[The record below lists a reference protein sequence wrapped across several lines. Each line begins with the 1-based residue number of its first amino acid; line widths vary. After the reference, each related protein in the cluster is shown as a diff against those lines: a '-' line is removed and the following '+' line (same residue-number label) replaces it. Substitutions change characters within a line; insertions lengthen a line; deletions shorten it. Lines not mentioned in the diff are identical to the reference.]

1 MSTAKNV
8 SAPASAPQTTPV
20 ARVVYTPFPVTVSDI
35 QPLGASFLRVTLR
48 GEALAH
54 FAALGA
60 DQRIKLVLPTA
71 DAGLGGFPL
80 DSDDWYAAW
89 RDLPET
95 HRPVLRTYTV
105 RAARTD
111 LGEIDVDFVVHGET
125 GPATRWVLGAAIG
138 DEILI
143 VGPDARS
150 IVPGARPVGGFE
162 FHPGNAGKI
171 LLAGD
176 ETAVPA
182 ICAILESL
190 PKKTKGQV
198 FLEVPTEADI
208 LPVSTPGGVT
218 VCWLARDVRPD
229 MARGAILNRA
239 VRAWVSEMMPAGR
252 TDEDLALSRQADEL
266 PAVDVDTDMLWEV
279 PADDDGAHALYS
291 WIAGEAGCIK
301 ELRRFLVRESGL
313 HRADVAFMGYWREGR
328 AEN

>member
-8 SAPASAPQTTPV
+8 STTASVPQSAPV
-20 ARVVYTPFPVTVSDI
+20 ARVVYTPFPVAVSNI
-35 QPLGASFLRVTLR
+35 QRLGASFLRVTFR
-48 GEALAH
+48 GEALTH
-54 FAALGA
+54 FAPLGA
-60 DQRIKLVLPTA
+60 DQRVKLVLPA
-71 DAGLGGFPL
+71 AGAGLGAFPL

-89 RDLPET
+89 RELPEQG
-95 HRPVLRTYTV
+95 RPVLRTYTV
-105 RAARTD
+105 RAARTE

-125 GPATRWVLGAAIG
+125 GPATRWVLGAGIG

-150 IVPGARPVGGFE
+150 IAPGSRAIGGFE

-190 PKKTKGQV
+190 PPKTKGQV
-198 FLEVPTEADI
+198 FLEVPTGADI
-208 LPVSTPGGVT
+208 LPVRTPGGVT
-218 VCWLARDVRPD
+218 VCWLARDIRPD
-229 MARGAILNRA
+229 MSRGAILNRA

-252 TDEDLALSRQADEL
+252 TDDDLALERAADEL

-279 PADDDGAHALYS
+279 PADADGAHALYS

-301 ELRRFLVRESGL
+301 ELRRFLVRDSGL